1 MLNRYEFNNTILI
14 LIIFI
19 LIFFNFL
26 NSNLKL
32 EKPDEDW
39 SYFNIDKFHI
49 EKRTVVEIS
58 NPHHELYLNIISS
71 NNQARQK
78 LQNENEK
85 LEAELLSE
93 ERILSEQ
100 RKILSVDEFRPK
112 ALEFDEKVSIIRTE
126 QGEKEKFLKNKARK
140 EESEFYKRIYPLLYE
155 LLLDRGGL
163 VLIDQRNVILWDSS
177 VDITDEAIKL
187 INQVLGEDNKAN

>member
-1 MLNRYEFNNTILI
+1 MTHLKIFVFLLSLLAQPLLASGTSGLFTVDMSKLFRSSEFG
-14 LIIFI
+14 
-19 LIFFNFL
+19 
-26 NSNLKL
+26 K
-32 EKPDEDW
+32 
-39 SYFNIDKFHI
+39 
-49 EKRTVVEIS
+49 
-58 NPHHELYLNIISS
+58 NIISS